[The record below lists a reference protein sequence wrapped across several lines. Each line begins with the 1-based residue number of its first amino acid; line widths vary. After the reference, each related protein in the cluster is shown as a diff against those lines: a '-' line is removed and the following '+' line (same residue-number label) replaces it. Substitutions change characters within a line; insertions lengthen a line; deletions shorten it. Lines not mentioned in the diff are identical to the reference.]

1 MNIGTSVT
9 LEELE
14 GFRERAAMG
23 EINVFVIL
31 RSSLGR
37 VKVVIP

>member
-23 EINVFVIL
+23 EINVVRYAGKLFDTKANEL
-31 RSSLGR
+31 
-37 VKVVIP
+37 